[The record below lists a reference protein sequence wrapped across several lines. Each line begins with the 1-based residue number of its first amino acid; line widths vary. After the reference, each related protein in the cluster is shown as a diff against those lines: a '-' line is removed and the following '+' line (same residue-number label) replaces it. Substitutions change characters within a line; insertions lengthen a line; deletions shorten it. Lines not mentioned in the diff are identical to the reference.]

1 MKFHEMIKRASTQRE
16 RERDKFA
23 NSFCLEQMY
32 SFDEATVKV
41 IDNSNFGYITV
52 DVLEAGGSVIIPDD
66 KIVRIKTDKALF
78 THQEPWDRHLLQ
90 VVGVVFVI
98 RARQTKR
105 VPWPQRY
112 IASLTY
118 GLETWERGFHW
129 PY

>member
-1 MKFHEMIKRASTQRE
+1 MKFHEMINREHTQRE
-16 RERDKFA
+16 RERNKFV
-23 NSFCLEQMY
+23 NSFCLEKMRA
-32 SFDEATVKV
+32 DEEAVVKV
-41 IDNSNFGYITV
+41 IDNSETSYIVV
-52 DVLEAGGSVIIPDD
+52 DVLEADGSIILPDD
-66 KIVRIKTDKALF
+66 KIARIKTDRPLF